1 MMLNMYFSYS
11 TALPRLAPFF
21 PSRDHPTGAFDMPRP
36 FTRLAEPLAFV
47 RQFTPNWF
55 AVTMGTGA
63 LALVIAALPWGG
75 ALERRLG
82 EVFWLFNAV
91 LFAGFA
97 LLFIARI
104 LMFRDTLRPML
115 LHPVQSM
122 FLGAIPMGLATL
134 INGLVLFGVP
144 HWGEGMLALAHGLWW
159 LDVALALGVALL
171 VPYLMFT
178 RQDHALEKLTAV
190 WLLPIVAPEVAAA
203 AAGVLAPH
211 LEPQAAR
218 LMLVTGYLLW
228 GVSLS
233 LAFSLIT
240 LVLLRLA
247 LHKLPGSEF
256 AATSW
261 LPVGPLATGCLGLLS
276 LGKAMPAAFAGTA
289 LAGVAELARDVG
301 LIGSLLLWG
310 AAFWWLVMA
319 LLCTRSH
326 LRQDMRFNLG
336 WWGFTFPLA
345 VFTLATFELQQRTG
359 IAVFAPV
366 GVALALGLAL
376 IWLQVMARTLAG
388 LWHGELFQAP
398 CLAAA
403 ARLSRT

>member
-1 MMLNMYFSYS
+1 
-11 TALPRLAPFF
+11 
-21 PSRDHPTGAFDMPRP
+21 MPRP

-47 RQFTPNWF
+47 RQFTPSWF

-75 ALERRLG
+75 ALERRLAEG
-82 EVFWLFNAV
+82 FWLFNAV

-104 LMFRDTLRPML
+104 LLFRDTLRPML

-144 HWGEGMLALAHGLWW
+144 HWGEGALVLAHGLWW

-211 LEPQAAR
+211 LEPEAAR
-218 LMLVTGYLLW
+218 QVLVTGYLLW

-240 LVLLRLA
+240 LVLLRLV

-289 LAGVAELARDVG
+289 LTGVADLARDVG

-310 AAFWWLVMA
+310 AALWWLVMA
-319 LLCTRSH
+319 LFCTRRH

-345 VFTLATFELQQRTG
+345 VFTLATFELQRRTG
-359 IAVFAPV
+359 IAFFGPV
-366 GVALALGLAL
+366 AAALALGLAL

-403 ARLSRT
+403 AGLSRT

>member
-1 MMLNMYFSYS
+1 
-11 TALPRLAPFF
+11 
-21 PSRDHPTGAFDMPRP
+21 MPRP

-47 RQFTPNWF
+47 RQFTPSWF

-63 LALVIAALPWGG
+63 LALVVAALPWGG
-75 ALERRLG
+75 ELEARLAEAL
-82 EVFWLFNAV
+82 WLFNAA
-91 LFAGFA
+91 LFVGFA
-97 LLFIARI
+97 LLFVARV
-104 LMFRDTLRPML
+104 LLFRDTVRPML

-144 HWGEGMLALAHGLWW
+144 RWGDGVLAVAHGLWW
-159 LDVALALGVALL
+159 LDVMLALGVALL

-203 AAGVLAPH
+203 SAGVLAPH
-211 LEPQAAR
+211 LAPELAWQ
-218 LMLVTGYLLW
+218 MLVVGYLLW

-301 LIGSLLLWG
+301 LLGGLLLWG
-310 AAFWWLVMA
+310 AAAWWLVMA
-319 LLCTRSH
+319 LFCTRRH
-326 LRQDMRFNLG
+326 LRQEMRFNLG

-345 VFTLATFELQQRTG
+345 VFTLATFELQRRTSMG
-359 IAVFAPV
+359 FFGPAGA
-366 GVALALGLAL
+366 ALVLGLAL
-376 IWLQVMARTLAG
+376 IWVQVMARTLGG

-403 ARLSRT
+403 EGLSRN

>member
-1 MMLNMYFSYS
+1 M
-11 TALPRLAPFF
+11 
-21 PSRDHPTGAFDMPRP
+21 
-36 FTRLAEPLAFV
+36 
-47 RQFTPNWF
+47 
-55 AVTMGTGA
+55 TMGTGV
-63 LALVIAALPWGG
+63 LALVIAHLPWSMPGLSLLAEG
-75 ALERRLG
+75 LWF
-82 EVFWLFNAV
+82 VAV
-91 LFAGFA
+91 GLFALFSILF
-97 LLFIARI
+97 LLR
-104 LMFRDTLRPML
+104 LMLFRETVWPML

-122 FLGAIPMGLATL
+122 FLGAIPMGLAVL
-134 INGLVLFGVP
+134 IKGLLLFGVP
-144 HWGEGMLALAHGLWW
+144 RWGEGVYALAHLLWW
-159 LDVALALGVALL
+159 LDAALALLGALL

-178 RQDHALEKLTAV
+178 RQHHALEKLTAV
-190 WLLPIVAPEVAAA
+190 WLLPIVAPEVAAST
-203 AAGVLAPH
+203 AGALAPH
-211 LEPQAAR
+211 LGAMAAQQ
-218 LMLVTGYLLW
+218 LLVAGFILW

>member
-1 MMLNMYFSYS
+1 MI
-11 TALPRLAPFF
+11 
-21 PSRDHPTGAFDMPRP
+21 
-36 FTRLAEPLAFV
+36 V
-47 RQFTPNWF
+47 
-55 AVTMGTGA
+55 
-63 LALVIAALPWGG
+63 
-75 ALERRLG
+75 
-82 EVFWLFNAV
+82 
-91 LFAGFA
+91 
-97 LLFIARI
+97 
-104 LMFRDTLRPML
+104 L

-256 AATSW
+256 AGTVIEIAPDVTQVKAGDRVFGSTM
-261 LPVGPLATGCLGLLS
+261 VGA
-276 LGKAMPAAFAGTA
+276 
-289 LAGVAELARDVG
+289 
-301 LIGSLLLWG
+301 LIGSRNSSTQCDEP
-310 AAFWWLVMA
+310 A
-319 LLCTRSH
+319 TRS
-326 LRQDMRFNLG
+326 RRNSG
-336 WWGFTFPLA
+336 S
-345 VFTLATFELQQRTG
+345 
-359 IAVFAPV
+359 AP
-366 GVALALGLAL
+366 
-376 IWLQVMARTLAG
+376 
-388 LWHGELFQAP
+388 
-398 CLAAA
+398 
-403 ARLSRT
+403 SRESSSMMIR